1 MTLCRRRY
9 DFVSL
14 DLGRIRVSGSIEGG
28 HYDGYYGDTGRFMPI
43 EIRKNKNEQTE
54 VLSYSDSVLKSS
66 VSQSITYHL
75 GGPVTQPSTMNQLRQ
90 EATVYC
96 HRNISY
102 YNSFT
107 TCNVTECLFDINND
121 PCETKNIA
129 QQYPRVSEANLNVE

>member
-1 MTLCRRRY
+1 
-9 DFVSL
+9 
-14 DLGRIRVSGSIEGG
+14 
-28 HYDGYYGDTGRFMPI
+28 MPI
-43 EIRKNKNEQTE
+43 EIRKNNKEQTE
-54 VLSYSDSVLKSS
+54 VLSYADTVLKSS

-96 HRNISY
+96 RPNISY

-129 QQYPRVSEANLNVE
+129 QQYPRVRRIILNIV